1 VLRSIPCQGKPLES
15 VATGTPGPGLDESLS
30 TGVGRAFRGN
40 GLAWRRDYRR
50 GSCEIRENP
59 YIQPMSQ
66 SAAVPY
72 LSKVPICIL
81 ALEHRVAIEQHLID
95 LPAEDRYLR
104 FGYAATD
111 EHIRRYVEQIRF
123 DRDEVFGIFNRHL
136 QLIAMAHLAY
146 AIEPD
151 RTNSAEFG
159 VSVSPH
165 ARGRGYGSELF
176 DRAVIHA
183 RNHGVNLL
191 HVHALS
197 ENAAMLTIA
206 RNGGATV
213 VRDGGDSLAHLVLPP
228 ANFESQLLELVDE
241 QLARTNYRF
250 KAQRQWLLNT
260 VRRLTGRLGA
270 APSPAKPG

>member
-1 VLRSIPCQGKPLES
+1 MP
-15 VATGTPGPGLDESLS
+15 
-30 TGVGRAFRGN
+30 N
-40 GLAWRRDYRR
+40 RD
-50 GSCEIRENP
+50 
-59 YIQPMSQ
+59 
-66 SAAVPY
+66 AAPF
-72 LSKVPICIL
+72 LSKVPICAL
-81 ALEHRVAIEQHLID
+81 AVEHRAAIEQHLID
-95 LPAEDRYLR
+95 LPADDRYLR

-111 EHIRRYVEQIRF
+111 EHIRRYVERIRF
-123 DRDEVFGIFNRHL
+123 DRDEVFGVFNRRL

-146 AIEPD
+146 AVEPD

-176 DRAVIHA
+176 ERAVVHA
-183 RNHGVNLL
+183 RNHGVNVL
-191 HVHALS
+191 HIHALS

-213 VRDGGDSLAHLVLPP
+213 VRDGSDSLAHLVLPP
-228 ANFESQLLELVDE
+228 ANFESHLLELVDE

-250 KAQRQWLLNT
+250 KAQRQWLLNGM
-260 VRRLTGRLGA
+260 RRLLGRTAA

>member
-1 VLRSIPCQGKPLES
+1 VGGGSEVGLRSVGGLHT
-15 VATGTPGPGLDESLS
+15 VA
-30 TGVGRAFRGN
+30 
-40 GLAWRRDYRR
+40 
-50 GSCEIRENP
+50 CKIRESP
-59 YIQPMSQ
+59 YIHPMPHRE
-66 SAAVPY
+66 ATPF
-72 LSKVPICIL
+72 LSKVPICPL
-81 ALEHRVAIEQHLID
+81 EVEHRAAIEQHLIE

-123 DRDEVFGIFNRHL
+123 DRDEVFGVFNRRL

-146 AIEPD
+146 SIEPD

-159 VSVSPH
+159 VSVSAH
-165 ARGRGYGSELF
+165 ARGRGYGSKLF

-183 RNHGVNLL
+183 RNHGVHVL
-191 HVHALS
+191 HIHALS

-213 VRDGGDSLAHLVLPP
+213 ARDGAESQAHLVLPP
-228 ANFESQLLELVDE
+228 ANFESHLVELVDE

-250 KAQRQWLLNT
+250 KAQRQWLLKAA
-260 VRRLTGRLGA
+260 RRLLGRPTGRTGA
-270 APSPAKPG
+270 APAPAELG